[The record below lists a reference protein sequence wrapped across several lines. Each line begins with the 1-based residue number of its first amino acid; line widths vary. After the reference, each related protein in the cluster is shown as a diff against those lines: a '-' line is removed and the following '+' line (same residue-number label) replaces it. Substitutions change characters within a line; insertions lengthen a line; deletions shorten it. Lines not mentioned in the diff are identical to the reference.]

1 MKHLI
6 ATILLLTITFFISLT
21 NSTGIQTDGQ
31 GKRVLALLDSFGLRE
46 THSTFFKSL
55 KDRGF
60 QVNFKTADDSDL
72 TLSKYNEYLYDHV
85 ILFCPNV
92 VEFGGNVSSKTIVDF
107 IDAGG
112 NVLIAASTQLSMF
125 YFYLLIY
132 LFVLIIFKFY
142 LAEPVKEIAGECGVE
157 FSDEST
163 YVIDRF
169 NTALND
175 DGHGTLIVAD
185 TNNLI
190 NNKLVTGDLAKNG
203 SPFLYRGVG

>member
-125 YFYLLIY
+125 YFYLFIY
-132 LFVLIIFKFY
+132 LSYYNNI
-142 LAEPVKEIAGECGVE
+142 
-157 FSDEST
+157 
-163 YVIDRF
+163 
-169 NTALND
+169 LNS
-175 DGHGTLIVAD
+175 I
-185 TNNLI
+185 
-190 NNKLVTGDLAKNG
+190 
-203 SPFLYRGVG
+203 

>member
-125 YFYLLIY
+125 YLLIY
-132 LFVLIIFKFY
+132 FY
-142 LAEPVKEIAGECGVE
+142 L
-157 FSDEST
+157 S
-163 YVIDRF
+163 
-169 NTALND
+169 
-175 DGHGTLIVAD
+175 
-185 TNNLI
+185 
-190 NNKLVTGDLAKNG
+190 
-203 SPFLYRGVG
+203 

>member
-85 ILFCPNV
+85 ILFCHKASLN
-92 VEFGGNVSSKTIVDF
+92 NF
-107 IDAGG
+107 I
-112 NVLIAASTQLSMF
+112 LASRN
-125 YFYLLIY
+125 LLINSMH
-132 LFVLIIFKFY
+132 V
-142 LAEPVKEIAGECGVE
+142 
-157 FSDEST
+157 
-163 YVIDRF
+163 
-169 NTALND
+169 
-175 DGHGTLIVAD
+175 
-185 TNNLI
+185 
-190 NNKLVTGDLAKNG
+190 NKLCNYDTT
-203 SPFLYRGVG
+203 

>member
-1 MKHLI
+1 MKHLF
-6 ATILLLTITFFISLT
+6 ATILLLTITFLISLT
-21 NSTGIQTDGQ
+21 NSTGIQQDGQ

-112 NVLIAASTQLSMF
+112 NVLIAASTQLS
-125 YFYLLIY
+125 
-132 LFVLIIFKFY
+132 IFF
-142 LAEPVKEIAGECGVE
+142 
-157 FSDEST
+157 
-163 YVIDRF
+163 
-169 NTALND
+169 
-175 DGHGTLIVAD
+175 IV
-185 TNNLI
+185 NIL
-190 NNKLVTGDLAKNG
+190 
-203 SPFLYRGVG
+203 

>member
-125 YFYLLIY
+125 YLLIY
-132 LFVLIIFKFY
+132 FY
-142 LAEPVKEIAGECGVE
+142 L
-157 FSDEST
+157 SW
-163 YVIDRF
+163 
-169 NTALND
+169 
-175 DGHGTLIVAD
+175 
-185 TNNLI
+185 
-190 NNKLVTGDLAKNG
+190 
-203 SPFLYRGVG
+203 

>member
-1 MKHLI
+1 MNQKLFL
-6 ATILLLTITFFISLT
+6 TLVVLTII
-21 NSTGIQTDGQ
+21 NSVIEITLANGIQEDGQ
-31 GKRVLALLDSFGLRE
+31 GKRVLALLDSYGLRE

-112 NVLIAASTQLSMF
+112 NVLIAASTQLSNIF
-125 YFYLLIY
+125 NELIK
-132 LFVLIIFKFY
+132 I
-142 LAEPVKEIAGECGVE
+142 
-157 FSDEST
+157 
-163 YVIDRF
+163 
-169 NTALND
+169 
-175 DGHGTLIVAD
+175 
-185 TNNLI
+185 
-190 NNKLVTGDLAKNG
+190 
-203 SPFLYRGVG
+203 